1 MRAAGARGLLI
12 YCSDYHCSHGTAI
25 SGGRWPD
32 EVRLSDFEPKFT
44 CQACGRRG
52 ADVRPDFGWEKAARP
67 ALERAGPALNCS
79 PPVRLVSALGCILAF
94 GGFDGQ
100 LACKAFYGF
109 RCSGSELDA
118 GGVRHYL
125 GRNCLFVVVT
135 PLGLGSVALENS
147 NVPHPLPDIGN
158 GSHRLDLVQLP
169 SRWVLSD

>member
-79 PPVRLVSALGCILAF
+79 PPCKAGVSAWLYPRVWGLRWATGLQGILRFSVFRVRIGC
-94 GGFDGQ
+94 
-100 LACKAFYGF
+100 
-109 RCSGSELDA
+109 
-118 GGVRHYL
+118 
-125 GRNCLFVVVT
+125 
-135 PLGLGSVALENS
+135 
-147 NVPHPLPDIGN
+147 
-158 GSHRLDLVQLP
+158 
-169 SRWVLSD
+169 WW